1 MPPRYRHGTGA
12 FRHDEFYVWDLPGDA
27 EAADGVVVRR
37 HGMGVATLA
46 PMRPSGRLQPED
58 HVGMRRLAT
67 DVRLQ
72 RSGGLGK

>member
-27 EAADGVVVRR
+27 EAAGGVVVRR

-46 PMRPSGRLQPED
+46 PMRPSGSLQPEGQVD
-58 HVGMRRLAT
+58 EAWAMT
-67 DVRLQ
+67 
-72 RSGGLGK
+72 